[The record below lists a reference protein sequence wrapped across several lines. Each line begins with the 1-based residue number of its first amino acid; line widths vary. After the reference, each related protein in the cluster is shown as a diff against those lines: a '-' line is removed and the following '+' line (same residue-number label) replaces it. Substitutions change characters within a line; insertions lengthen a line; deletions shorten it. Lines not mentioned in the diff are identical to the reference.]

1 MNPSTNSSRSAFS
14 KIWPPLV
21 PLVTIMALLEVLSR
35 SGIIPQY
42 LLPRPGEV
50 VMSLIDDR
58 LELLEGFWSTAMASV
73 TGLLMS
79 FVIGTGLA
87 ILLSISP
94 FLKRAIYPYAIF
106 FQTVPII
113 AIAPLLVIWFG
124 FGRPTVIASAFIVSV
139 FPVIA
144 STLLG
149 LQSTEPALVDLF
161 KLYSSSGRALLL
173 KLRLPFALPQ
183 IFSGLRIASG
193 LSVIGAIVGEFIAGG
208 GLGAVVDAART
219 QQRIDK
225 VFAAV
230 LLSALLGL
238 IMVAVINFISWLSLR
253 SWHASAREV

>member
-1 MNPSTNSSRSAFS
+1 MSAKYQLKSLRRS
-14 KIWPPLV
+14 WP
-21 PLVTIMALLEVLSR
+21 ALLPLFAGVGFLEILSR
-35 SGIIPQY
+35 TGVVPDY
-42 LLPRPGEV
+42 LLPKPTD
-50 VMSLIDDR
+50 LISTFVDDR
-58 LELLEGFWSTAMASV
+58 AELLEGFLSTALASLI
-73 TGLLMS
+73 GLSLS
-79 FVIGTGLA
+79 FVIGTFFA
-87 ILLSISP
+87 ILLSLSS

-124 FGRPTVIASAFIVSV
+124 FGQPTVIASAFIVSV
-139 FPVIA
+139 FPVVA

-149 LQSTEPALVDLF
+149 LESTDPALVDLF
-161 KLYSSSGRALLL
+161 QLYSASRFSKLW

-225 VFAAV
+225 VFASV
-230 LLSALLGL
+230 LLSAVLGL
-238 IMVAVINFISWLSLR
+238 LMISLINLVSHFALR
-253 SWHASAREV
+253 HWHASAREN